1 MILGDNAVRSDL
13 GLLSFVGLS
22 LPRGRRNPQGP
33 ALGDTLVSTLDTMRV
48 ETTRDLA
55 DGLMRGDVKTFPR

>member
-1 MILGDNAVRSDL
+1 MILGDSAVRSDL

-33 ALGDTLVSTLDTMRV
+33 ALGDTLDTMRV